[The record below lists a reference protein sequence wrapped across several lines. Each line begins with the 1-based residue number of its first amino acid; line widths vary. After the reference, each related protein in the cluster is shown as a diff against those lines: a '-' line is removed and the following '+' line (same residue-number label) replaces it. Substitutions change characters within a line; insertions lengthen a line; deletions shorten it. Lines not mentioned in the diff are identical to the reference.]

1 MTKPKIAPIGQPYA
15 LFVIRTNIKILALNQ
30 LLVKDADTG
39 FVCPMNLKIKK
50 KRRKYFT
57 IKHKKILRTE
67 IINRIL
73 FLKKMNV
80 VDKSGNVLVDTKYF
94 PENSRWFNCYSC
106 QYNKIDEHPFE
117 CPHFKSI
124 DIKLTEIKKG
134 RPAAGGQYWV
144 CLGHEWSKKI
154 IAKIKQGLT
163 NR

>member
-1 MTKPKIAPIGQPYA
+1 MKILAQPCRGDA
-15 LFVIRTNIKILALNQ
+15 LFIIRTNIKILALNQ
-30 LLVKDADTG
+30 LLVKDAGTG
-39 FVCPMNLKIKK
+39 FVCPMNLKTKK

-57 IKHKKILRTE
+57 MKHKKLLRTE

-80 VDKSGNVLVDTKYF
+80 VDGSGNVLVDKKYF

-106 QYNKIDEHPFE
+106 QYNKIDEHPFK
-117 CPHFKSI
+117 CLYFKSI
-124 DIKLTEIKKG
+124 DIKLTGIKKG
-134 RPAAGGQYWV
+134 RHAPGERYWV
-144 CLGHEWSKKI
+144 CLGHEWPKRV